1 MTGLVPDPWAGHP
14 AWPKVRRAIALM
26 HAGSL
31 VYLLVTTCAYLT
43 VFGGFHISVV
53 AWLPFF
59 LQLVLVAYLTLAC
72 LAAVV
77 ADVVVS
83 RGLRQRR
90 PWAWIAALV
99 TFGLDASSLLLLPLA
114 IFGLMVL
121 ADDEVRAAFDEVE
134 TRSPKP

>member
-1 MTGLVPDPWAGHP
+1 
-14 AWPKVRRAIALM
+14 
-26 HAGSL
+26 
-31 VYLLVTTCAYLT
+31 
-43 VFGGFHISVV
+43 
-53 AWLPFF
+53 
-59 LQLVLVAYLTLAC
+59 
-72 LAAVV
+72 
-77 ADVVVS
+77 VVS

-121 ADDEVRAAFDEVE
+121 TDDEVRAAFDEVE